1 MTGIEA
7 ENAGFATGKPEFLR
21 PNSNAMSANI
31 FMTGFSD
38 VP

>member
-1 MTGIEA
+1 MKRIEA

-21 PNSNAMSANI
+21 PKSNAVSAYI

>member
-7 ENAGFATGKPEFLR
+7 KNDELAIGKPEFLR
-21 PNSNAMSANI
+21 PNSNAVPANI

>member
-7 ENAGFATGKPEFLR
+7 KNGELALDKPEFLR
-21 PNSNAMSANI
+21 PNSNALPANI